1 MLKKI
6 LMKHIGIGEKMKK
19 KQEIK
24 ELRMMLDSLMIGQEK
39 IKSEMRMLRNALQD
53 FRYKESIK
61 QNKSEFEV
69 MNFE

>member
-19 KQEIK
+19 KQIKMEIDSILIEQDRMKK
-24 ELRMMLDSLMIGQEK
+24 EI
-39 IKSEMRMLRNALQD
+39 RMLRNALED
-53 FRYKESIK
+53 FRLQESLR

-69 MNFE
+69 MNFD

>member
-1 MLKKI
+1 
-6 LMKHIGIGEKMKK
+6 MKK

-39 IKSEMRMLRNALQD
+39 MKSEMRMMRNALSD